1 MCALFPFVIGW
12 TMATI
17 LFADDCANIREFC
30 RQELEEEGYR
40 VLLARDGKD
49 AVDIVQSER
58 PDLAILDIWMP
69 RANGFDAAERIAA
82 IDPGIPVILF
92 TNNDELCLRD
102 PRSAFAAACVE
113 KGDDF
118 TELKRT
124 IVSVLARPNGTSAF
138 RRGLPPIQR
147 HLTAAPHSRVSG
159 AVQPEPRTQ

>member
-1 MCALFPFVIGW
+1 M
-12 TMATI
+12 TTI

-40 VLLARDGKD
+40 VLLARDGKE

-69 RANGFDAAERIAA
+69 RLNGLEAAERIAT
-82 IDPGIPVILF
+82 IDPGIRVILF

-102 PRSAFAAACVE
+102 RRSVFAAACIE

-118 TELKRT
+118 TELERT
-124 IVSVLARPNGTSAF
+124 IVAVLASRNGKQLVRP
-138 RRGLPPIQR
+138 GLPPIQG
-147 HLTAAPHSRVSG
+147 HTP
-159 AVQPEPRTQ
+159 AVPQP